1 MHVETSDRLFSQRN
15 KGDWQQMR
23 VEYFDGFAE
32 TSAEGNQ
39 KFESKI

>member
-1 MHVETSDRLFSQRN
+1 MSKQVIGYFHRETRVT
-15 KGDWQQMR
+15 QQMR